1 MIVAT
6 FSIRFAR
13 SAKRSAESVSSA
25 LSIAGEALHSI
36 TVTELPPSESCSSRV
51 SFESRSVAARAKVVN
66 RKSVSTVRKEGAGRL
81 EGGGQRSG
89 FQRLSSSM
97 EKCTGHVAAL
107 LLSEGRDHVPER
119 REGDVDARAFLEP
132 LARRARPLLPL

>member
-81 EGGGQRSG
+81 EGGG
-89 FQRLSSSM
+89 
-97 EKCTGHVAAL
+97 AAF
-107 LLSEGRDHVPER
+107 RVP
-119 REGDVDARAFLEP
+119 AFELQHGEMY
-132 LARRARPLLPL
+132 RARGRASSQ